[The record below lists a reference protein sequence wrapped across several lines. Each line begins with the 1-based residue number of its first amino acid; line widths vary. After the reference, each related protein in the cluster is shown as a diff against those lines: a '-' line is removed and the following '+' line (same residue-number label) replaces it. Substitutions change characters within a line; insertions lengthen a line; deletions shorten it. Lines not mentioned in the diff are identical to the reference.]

1 MEGSGMEGEDRRG
14 EGNLSSQRPLLSPCI
29 IGGWG
34 VVMVLPLGFQADL
47 FKASEKFRLPVIQ

>member
-1 MEGSGMEGEDRRG
+1 MEGEDRRG